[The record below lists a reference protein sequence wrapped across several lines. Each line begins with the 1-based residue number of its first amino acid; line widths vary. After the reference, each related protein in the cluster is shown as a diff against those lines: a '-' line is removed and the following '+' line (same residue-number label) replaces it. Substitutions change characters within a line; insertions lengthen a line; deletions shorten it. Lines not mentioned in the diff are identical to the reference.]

1 MTKAARAL
9 AVYAA
14 TLLATG
20 AAGAAPWDMALP
32 LDADGFTLAIA
43 RRLNAT
49 HPVQPAQIA
58 APLTLQIG
66 ISEQINLTGL
76 FMACRAQPPAC
87 LPNVN
92 RFIDSIGGALAQSEP
107 SAPLKSAALR
117 VILRPRSEVLNDPQG
132 EGAAVGMNVDGFPPD
147 LSVLLMADTGGTPRP
162 VRAADLAGLGLSP
175 SQAYATALRNVN
187 DTWRPA
193 EVAFARL
200 PPRGIGLV
208 ADSPYEASRLL
219 RADDWP
225 AIAARFGNALIVA
238 TPAAG
243 VVLYA
248 DGSQPLAVSALAA
261 VARDQFARAERPLS
275 PQVLKWTANGWTVVV
290 Q

>member
-1 MTKAARAL
+1 
-9 AVYAA
+9 
-14 TLLATG
+14 
-20 AAGAAPWDMALP
+20 
-32 LDADGFTLAIA
+32 
-43 RRLNAT
+43 
-49 HPVQPAQIA
+49 
-58 APLTLQIG
+58 
-66 ISEQINLTGL
+66 
-76 FMACRAQPPAC
+76 
-87 LPNVN
+87 
-92 RFIDSIGGALAQSEP
+92 
-107 SAPLKSAALR
+107 
-117 VILRPRSEVLNDPQG
+117 
-132 EGAAVGMNVDGFPPD
+132 